1 MYYYYSYIVSKVLS
15 LHRTNLTVSDTEIPE
30 AKACTKGDAAKE
42 ASFNSGSLIHRGTK
56 IRQEERRES
65 VPLQGTESS
74 KRSGMEL
81 VKKERGRGKPR
92 WVGIRP
98 IVEKELFT
106 YKVQT

>member
-81 VKKERGRGKPR
+81 VKKERGEPR
-92 WVGIRP
+92 LVGIRP